1 MKRMSRPRVFSL
13 LFFVVFLVDLT
24 AFADIKLPALIS
36 DNMVLQSDVKTRI
49 WGLADPGEKV
59 TVTLQKQS
67 ISTLADDSGSWQV
80 YLAPMKAGGPVEMT
94 VAGRDRITVRNI
106 LIGEVWVVAGQSN
119 IWWPVN
125 RTTNA
130 EIEIA
135 QADYPRLRL
144 LTVPIRVASKPLPD
158 MEDKYQPVGQPEP
171 EIQARWV
178 QCSPYTI
185 SWFTGVGYYFGRQLQ
200 KNLDVPVGLIAM
212 GVGGSVVNA
221 WTSRTA
227 LENNPSCKYIVD
239 YWDNYASV
247 QYPQK
252 KIEHEKE
259 LTEWEKA
266 VKLAQDMN
274 NPEPPRPN
282 PPVNPD
288 LYVNRN
294 SVLYNGMVAPV
305 TPYTIRGVAWYQGE
319 SDASGASRYQ
329 ASLFTMIHDWRKAWD
344 IGSFPFLIVQLP
356 QLDTSQFISLGKD
369 WATMRQA
376 QARALELEN
385 TGLIVT
391 IDIGEADNAHPP
403 NKQDVGQR
411 LSLAARAL
419 VYDQKIA
426 YSGPMYKS
434 MTIEGSKVRL
444 TFDHVEDGL
453 VARGGELTG
462 FTIAGPDLKL
472 VSAQA
477 QIDGP
482 TVVVW
487 SDKVKK
493 PVAVHYAWSDNPICN
508 LYNQAGL
515 PAGPFRTD
523 DLSINP

>member
-1 MKRMSRPRVFSL
+1 
-13 LFFVVFLVDLT
+13 
-24 AFADIKLPALIS
+24 
-36 DNMVLQSDVKTRI
+36 
-49 WGLADPGEKV
+49 
-59 TVTLQKQS
+59 
-67 ISTLADDSGSWQV
+67 
-80 YLAPMKAGGPVEMT
+80 
-94 VAGRDRITVRNI
+94 
-106 LIGEVWVVAGQSN
+106 
-119 IWWPVN
+119 
-125 RTTNA
+125 
-130 EIEIA
+130 
-135 QADYPRLRL
+135 
-144 LTVPIRVASKPLPD
+144 
-158 MEDKYQPVGQPEP
+158 
-171 EIQARWV
+171 
-178 QCSPYTI
+178 
-185 SWFTGVGYYFGRQLQ
+185 
-200 KNLDVPVGLIAM
+200 
-212 GVGGSVVNA
+212 
-221 WTSRTA
+221 
-227 LENNPSCKYIVD
+227 
-239 YWDNYASV
+239 
-247 QYPQK
+247 
-252 KIEHEKE
+252 
-259 LTEWEKA
+259 
-266 VKLAQDMN
+266 MN